1 MMPTASRPVPPDS
14 RPLAE
19 RWRPQRL
26 ADVVGNPR
34 AVRDLRGW
42 ATDWQSAGAGS
53 PRLRAALLEGPP
65 GVGKTSA
72 ALALAHDFHWSVVE
86 MNASDARNQDSIQQV
101 AGRASVTNTLGED
114 GTYRQAREGARTL
127 ILLDEADCLTG
138 RITEESSSARSTP
151 TTVREFL
158 RGRYR
163 SVEAL
168 NRAWGLGAAGAPPVF
183 ASWEAV
189 PTTGGR
195 GAWTR
200 LAAAQRDLTEWRGS
214 GRSADLSD
222 RGGLGA
228 IARLVRSTRQPL
240 LLTVND
246 PQPLLRYSPIFR
258 SSVRRVTF
266 GPIPP
271 SDLRAALGRVLVAER
286 IVLPAPLLDRVIQ
299 RSQGDLRAALTDL
312 EAVSVIPDL
321 ASASALLGAR
331 DIASDFYAFT
341 REVLTHPRFYRS
353 VEVRERLDATP
364 DDLFPWI
371 EENLPR
377 AAPDA
382 RSRFEAFEIAGRA
395 ELFLARARRWR
406 VWALW
411 SFAGEMMTGGVS
423 AALATGGPARNPDL
437 AFPQFLGEM
446 GRSRAQRALRTA
458 LAQKAGHGFHQSRR
472 KAIESALPF
481 LDMLF
486 HAPAMVDP
494 GDRARL
500 QKAAAKELNLTK
512 EEVAFLLGTEPDSEE
527 AQRLV
532 EEPEPAPMPA
542 IEPPPPTAELSAPP
556 PAPTE
561 RPKKVQRRLGDF

>member
-1 MMPTASRPVPPDS
+1 MI
-14 RPLAE
+14 
-19 RWRPQRL
+19 
-26 ADVVGNPR
+26 GNAR
-34 AVRDLRGW
+34 AVRDLRAW
-42 ATDWQSAGAGS
+42 ASEWQSAGAGV

-72 ALALAHDFHWSVVE
+72 ALALAQEFHWSVVE
-86 MNASDARNQDSIQQV
+86 MNASDARNQEAIQQV

-114 GTYRQAREGARTL
+114 GTYRSARDGARTL

-138 RITEESSSARSTP
+138 RITEESSAARPTP
-151 TTVREFL
+151 STVREFL
-158 RGRYR
+158 RGRYGTID
-163 SVEAL
+163 SL
-168 NRAWGLGAAGAPPVF
+168 NKAWGLGTAGNPPAFV
-183 ASWEAV
+183 SWETV

-200 LAAAQRDLTEWRGS
+200 LAAAQRDLAEWRGAS
-214 GRSADLSD
+214 RSSDVSD

-246 PQPLLRYSPIFR
+246 PQPLLRYSPLFR
-258 SSVRRVTF
+258 SAVKRVVF

-271 SDLRAALGRVLVAER
+271 TELRAALARVLAAER
-286 IVLPAPLLDRVIQ
+286 IVLPPALLERVLQ

-312 EAVSVIPDL
+312 EAVSVVPDL

-331 DIASDFYAFT
+331 DIASDFYGFT
-341 REVLTHPRFYRS
+341 RDVLTHPRFYRS

-382 RSRFEAFEIAGRA
+382 SARFEAFEVAGRA
-395 ELFLARARRWR
+395 ELLLARARRWR
-406 VWALW
+406 VYGLW
-411 SFAGEMMTGGVS
+411 SFASEVMTGGV
-423 AALATGGPARNPDL
+423 ATALAARGPARNPDL

-458 LAQKAGHGFHQSRR
+458 VAQKAGHGYQQSRR
-472 KAIESALPF
+472 KAIDSSLPF
-481 LDMLF
+481 LDLMF
-486 HAPAMVDP
+486 HVPP
-494 GDRARL
+494 TGDAAAVARL
-500 QKAAAKELNLTK
+500 QRAVARELDLTK
-512 EEVAFLLGTEPDSEE
+512 EEVAFLLGTEPDSPDAARFVE
-527 AQRLV
+527 AP
-532 EEPEPAPMPA
+532 EPTEEPAPPEVPVA
-542 IEPPPPTAELSAPP
+542 P
-556 PAPTE
+556 PAPPAPPVPE
-561 RPKKVQRRLGDF
+561 RTKNVQRKLGDF

>member
-1 MMPTASRPVPPDS
+1 M
-14 RPLAE
+14 AE
-19 RWRPQRL
+19 RWRPKRL
-26 ADVVGNPR
+26 AEVVGNAR

-42 ATDWQSAGAGS
+42 ATEWQSAGAGA

-72 ALALAHDFHWSVVE
+72 ALALAQEFHWSVVE
-86 MNASDARNQDSIQQV
+86 MNASDARNQEAIQQV

-114 GTYRQAREGARTL
+114 GTYRPAREGARTL

-138 RITEESSSARSTP
+138 RITEESSSTKASP
-151 TTVREFL
+151 ATVREFL
-158 RGRYR
+158 RGRYGA
-163 SVEAL
+163 VEAL
-168 NRAWGLGAAGAPPVF
+168 NKAWGLGAPGAPAAF

-200 LAAAQRDLTEWRGS
+200 LPAAQRDLSEWRGA
-214 GRSADLSD
+214 GRPADLSD

-246 PQPLLRYSPIFR
+246 PQPLVRYSPVFR
-258 SSVRRVTF
+258 SSVKRIVF

-271 SDLRAALGRVLVAER
+271 TDLRAALLRVLATER

-312 EAVSVIPDL
+312 EAVSVVPDL

-331 DIASDFYAFT
+331 DIASDFYGFT
-341 REVLTHPRFYRS
+341 RDVLTHPRFYRS

-382 RSRFEAFEIAGRA
+382 AARFRAFEVAGRA
-395 ELFLARARRWR
+395 EQFLAWARRWR
-406 VWALW
+406 VYALW
-411 SFAGEMMTGGVS
+411 SFASETMTGGVS
-423 AALATGGPARNPDL
+423 AALSASGPARNPDL
-437 AFPQFLGEM
+437 SFPQFLGEM
-446 GRSRAQRALRTA
+446 GRSRAQRALRNG
-458 LAQKAGHGFHQSRR
+458 LAQKAGHGYHHSRR
-472 KAIESALPF
+472 KAIEASLPF
-481 LDMLF
+481 LDLLF
-486 HAPAMVDP
+486 HAPPGADP
-494 GDRARL
+494 TRVARL
-500 QKAAAKELNLTK
+500 QRAVARELQLTK
-512 EEVAFLLGTEPDSEE
+512 EEVAFLLGTEPDSE
-527 AQRLV
+527 ATQQLV
-532 EEPEPAPMPA
+532 EPPEPSVPEPAP
-542 IEPPPPTAELSAPP
+542 EPEGAPPAPP
-556 PAPTE
+556 PAAGPAPD